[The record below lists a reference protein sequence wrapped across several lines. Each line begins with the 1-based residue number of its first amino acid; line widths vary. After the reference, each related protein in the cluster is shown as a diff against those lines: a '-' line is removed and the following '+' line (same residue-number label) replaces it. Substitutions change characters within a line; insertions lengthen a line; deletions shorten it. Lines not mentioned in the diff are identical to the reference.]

1 LRSLHGISLNQQGM
15 LLISFLLLLEMTF
28 VGSLWTLLTQT
39 ENEARREEHAKE
51 IGRRTNALIK
61 NLFVMGTSIES
72 YIASKNKNDLEQ
84 YELSRRES
92 VDALDWLTA
101 ELKDDNQEKDRLA
114 RINSTIHEALVLY
127 TQLVRETRSMP
138 VDQAVDILRARKL
151 EFQTKFN
158 RLASDMVQVINAERA
173 IQETSPE
180 KQRSFRNRSRT
191 VLEGGLLINIV
202 MALLIGLFFTRSIG
216 ARLKIILENTE
227 RLSRRQ
233 PLKEKLRGEDELSK
247 LDTAF
252 HNMSNRLIQDEA
264 MLQASER
271 RVRSIIEQLPV
282 GLLLVAPDETI
293 EFANSTMQRMTKGR
307 SNPLE
312 LKGRKIGSLFA
323 NSASRLQLDQF
334 VSTSAQTKVIELDLI
349 RADGDIVPVEFS
361 IAKYSSQSEASTER
375 ELNLA
380 ILLDVS
386 ERRAVQ
392 NIRQAFVSTVSHE
405 LRTPLTSIGGFI
417 SLLVSGRYGYLD
429 EDASKEAQ
437 MAERNMT
444 RLMRLVNELL
454 DLERMESG
462 TPINPVPCLLS
473 QILRDAVNAVSG
485 VARTRGI
492 SIESTF
498 PDIEIVADPD
508 RLAQVLINLLS
519 NAIKFS
525 DTGQIVQ
532 LSVIQRETDLEL
544 RVRDSGR
551 GVPVELKEAIFER
564 FQQVEDDDSK
574 ARGGTGL
581 GLAIAKAIVE
591 KHGGKIGVDSKLG
604 EGSTFWFT
612 LPCDSDH
619 D

>member
-1 LRSLHGISLNQQGM
+1 MRSLHGISLNQQGM

>member
-1 LRSLHGISLNQQGM
+1 
-15 LLISFLLLLEMTF
+15 
-28 VGSLWTLLTQT
+28 
-39 ENEARREEHAKE
+39 
-51 IGRRTNALIK
+51 
-61 NLFVMGTSIES
+61 
-72 YIASKNKNDLEQ
+72 
-84 YELSRRES
+84 
-92 VDALDWLTA
+92 
-101 ELKDDNQEKDRLA
+101 
-114 RINSTIHEALVLY
+114 
-127 TQLVRETRSMP
+127 
-138 VDQAVDILRARKL
+138 
-151 EFQTKFN
+151 
-158 RLASDMVQVINAERA
+158 
-173 IQETSPE
+173 
-180 KQRSFRNRSRT
+180 
-191 VLEGGLLINIV
+191 
-202 MALLIGLFFTRSIG
+202 
-216 ARLKIILENTE
+216 
-227 RLSRRQ
+227 
-233 PLKEKLRGEDELSK
+233 
-247 LDTAF
+247 
-252 HNMSNRLIQDEA
+252 
-264 MLQASER
+264 
-271 RVRSIIEQLPV
+271 
-282 GLLLVAPDETI
+282 
-293 EFANSTMQRMTKGR
+293 
-307 SNPLE
+307 
-312 LKGRKIGSLFA
+312 
-323 NSASRLQLDQF
+323 
-334 VSTSAQTKVIELDLI
+334 
-349 RADGDIVPVEFS
+349 
-361 IAKYSSQSEASTER
+361 
-375 ELNLA
+375 
-380 ILLDVS
+380 
-386 ERRAVQ
+386 
-392 NIRQAFVSTVSHE
+392 
-405 LRTPLTSIGGFI
+405 LTSIGGFI